1 MTLTSKVFA
10 ADAVWG
16 EDDRSARER
25 VENYDRDGMIARH
38 YPETAAFIDR
48 YAERLA
54 ADFWDH
60 YMGHEYMAAYRDV
73 FTAAVIAKRIRRS
86 AEFTRLK
93 FSAPFD
99 DAWIEMAAAHVA
111 EAHGAGASV
120 KAMLSSYNWGC
131 SRTLHYLR
139 EDCAGDIERYACIAD
154 VVQRLACVENE
165 AMVSWLGNLQ
175 ANVARDQ
182 RRAES
187 ARFEEMVATIVDRSA
202 ALGAQ
207 LKEQAETASAS
218 ARGMLAQTSEVAI
231 AAEQSAEAMR
241 QAAQTAG
248 GLMHAIETASGEVE
262 GTSSIAAQAADQA
275 REAMAASAAFSDHAK
290 SIESILGLIRDI
302 AGQTNLL
309 ALNATI
315 EAARAGDAGRGFA
328 VVAQEVKSLSNQTAR
343 ATDDIA
349 AKIAVIQAAGRST
362 VDTNAVIFK
371 SVAAVRESAE
381 RVQQVVAAQA
391 KTVMSITAAVD
402 ETALAADTM
411 SHTIDTI
418 RRGTEGVASEIDRV
432 GAGFATLHVELD
444 TLSNRAGDFI
454 AKVAD

>member
-139 EDCAGDIERYACIAD
+139 EDCAG
-154 VVQRLACVENE
+154 RLQ
-165 AMVSWLGNLQ
+165 SRL
-175 ANVARDQ
+175 
-182 RRAES
+182 S
-187 ARFEEMVATIVDRSA
+187 VDP
-202 ALGAQ
+202 
-207 LKEQAETASAS
+207 
-218 ARGMLAQTSEVAI
+218 
-231 AAEQSAEAMR
+231 
-241 QAAQTAG
+241 
-248 GLMHAIETASGEVE
+248 
-262 GTSSIAAQAADQA
+262 
-275 REAMAASAAFSDHAK
+275 AASTPPCCGSRRRI
-290 SIESILGLIRDI
+290 S
-302 AGQTNLL
+302 
-309 ALNATI
+309 
-315 EAARAGDAGRGFA
+315 
-328 VVAQEVKSLSNQTAR
+328 
-343 ATDDIA
+343 
-349 AKIAVIQAAGRST
+349 
-362 VDTNAVIFK
+362 
-371 SVAAVRESAE
+371 SVP
-381 RVQQVVAAQA
+381 
-391 KTVMSITAAVD
+391 
-402 ETALAADTM
+402 
-411 SHTIDTI
+411 
-418 RRGTEGVASEIDRV
+418 RR
-432 GAGFATLHVELD
+432 
-444 TLSNRAGDFI
+444 
-454 AKVAD
+454 